1 MPQIQIRFRTV
12 LGHINLAMLVGT
24 HGAGIYIDI
33 RVQLLCG
40 DFQASGFQ

>member
-1 MPQIQIRFRTV
+1 MPQIQIGFRTI
-12 LGHINLAMLVGT
+12 LGHIYFAVLVRT